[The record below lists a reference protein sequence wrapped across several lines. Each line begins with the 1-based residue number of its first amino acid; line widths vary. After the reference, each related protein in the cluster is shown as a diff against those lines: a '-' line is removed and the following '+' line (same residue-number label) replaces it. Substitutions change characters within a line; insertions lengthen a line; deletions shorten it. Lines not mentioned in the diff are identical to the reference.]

1 MNGSTS
7 TKRIALYLRVSSDKQ
22 TAECQRPECEAL
34 ARARGDVV
42 VTYEETQSAVKVRPE
57 FQRMLADARRGAFDV
72 LVIWS
77 IDRFG
82 RSMAGNLADA
92 ADLDRAGVQ
101 IVSVRESWLDTSA
114 PTRPLLIAIM
124 SWVAEQERNRLIE
137 RTNAGMRHAR
147 KFGTKSGKPIGRAQ
161 RFVDVAAARNMLAQ
175 GLSQRATAKAMG
187 LPLGTL
193 QRALARTAE

>member
-22 TAECQRPECEAL
+22 TAECQRPECEA
-34 ARARGDVV
+34 
-42 VTYEETQSAVKVRPE
+42 
-57 FQRMLADARRGAFDV
+57 
-72 LVIWS
+72 
-77 IDRFG
+77 
-82 RSMAGNLADA
+82 
-92 ADLDRAGVQ
+92 
-101 IVSVRESWLDTSA
+101 
-114 PTRPLLIAIM
+114 LIAIM